1 MTNLE
6 HLNTWL
12 NNCIA
17 KINKEDLNKGN
28 VLFKI
33 NDTFVPMKSVM
44 GDNRLVI
51 DEISIFPLTGLYHI
65 NFRELKK

>member
-6 HLNTWL
+6 HLNIWL

-17 KINKEDLNKGN
+17 KINKEDIDKGN

-33 NDTFVPMKSVM
+33 NDTFVPMKKVM

-65 NFRELKK
+65 NFRELKN